1 MKHNVKHKNTKKG
14 EPQVPQTPKAYSPTV
29 LELTSDRLLADTKDT
44 EQRLNGYYVRL
55 VDEEFTE
62 ALESDVENEIHSL
75 KKTSSNLLKSYQHI
89 ALMEDEVSARLK
101 DVKKSRRKKKLI
113 PAAPA
118 NAYIDR
124 AEQKAKH
131 FAQGINLYKLLLV
144 CFVGSFVGVV
154 IELLWCMAR
163 YGRFESRSGLVY
175 GPFNLLYGAGAV
187 LLTVT
192 LYRFRNRGSWVS
204 FVGGM
209 IAGSVLEYVCS
220 WGQELVLGS
229 RSWDYSDMPFNLNG
243 RICLLYGFFWGFLGV
258 FWIKNIYPRM
268 ASAILKLPNRA
279 GKILTWAFTVFFAVN
294 IIMTGLSLYRWSE
307 RVDGQPASNGVEQI
321 LDARFPDERMQR
333 IFPNMVF
340 GDDYAAGYPRN

>member
-1 MKHNVKHKNTKKG
+1 MKKRHPERTKKD
-14 EPQVPQTPKAYSPTV
+14 PAKTLQTAKPYIPTP
-29 LELTSDRLLADTKDT
+29 LEITSNRLVADTKDT
-44 EQRLNGYYVRL
+44 EQRLNDYYVRM
-55 VDEEFTE
+55 VDETLTE
-62 ALESDVENEIHSL
+62 ELETDVENEIHSL
-75 KKTSSNLLKSYQHI
+75 KRTSSNLLRSYQHI

-131 FAQGINLYKLLLV
+131 FAQGTNLYKLLLV

-163 YGRFESRSGLVY
+163 YGRFESRSGLIY

-187 LLTVT
+187 ALTLS

-204 FVGGM
+204 FLGGM
-209 IAGSVLEYVCS
+209 ITGSALEYFCS
-220 WGQELVLGS
+220 WGQELILGS
-229 RSWDYSDMPFNLNG
+229 RSWDYSAMPFNLNG
-243 RICLLYGFFWGFLGV
+243 RICLLYGIFWGFLGV
-258 FWIKNIYPRM
+258 FWIKNLYPRM
-268 ASAILKLPNRA
+268 ASAILKLPNKP
-279 GKILTWAFTVFFAVN
+279 GKILTWLLTAFFIFN

-307 RVDGQPASNGVEQI
+307 RIENKPADNVIEQV
-321 LDARFPDERMQR
+321 LDKRFPDERMKKV
-333 IFPNMVF
+333 FPNMVF
-340 GDDYAAGYPRN
+340 GDDYAAGYPPR